1 MNKDDIDY
9 HTELE
14 VDNNAVMNFR
24 FRSIE
29 QKNVGNRPNFSARD
43 PIIMHADE
51 NFRFWSVEQK
61 FVQPTL
67 KIVQGN

>member
-1 MNKDDIDY
+1 
-9 HTELE
+9 
-14 VDNNAVMNFR
+14 MNFR